1 MPAVAEVQFKAT
13 NSQQVVTAFNSVGTA
28 AGQAGTKI
36 QQFTAGATTKIQQFT
51 SSLNSIKSQGDPFS
65 NLTSNLNSF
74 NKSVDQSSKTATT
87 FGQKLK
93 NFGSQFGSSVASIGT
108 LGGTI
113 LNLSR
118 QYQDLGDSQIAVDRA
133 QLKVSKTTEA
143 VGVAQG
149 KLNALTAKGI
159 TTGAEYEQ
167 AQLDVKQ
174 ALEAQSL
181 AQQMLTE
188 KQEDHQ
194 RAQENFWI
202 GLVPTVTSA
211 GASVISVINDI
222 GGTKGIGGLVTKLG
236 GLKDTLKTAFSG
248 LTGAGNIASGI
259 SGIGAAAS
267 GSVAGLNSMTTATTS
282 LSTAMKSL
290 ALSVVPVVVGIAGAM
305 VTMKTFGLLIH
316 EISSLI
322 KGDTLEAVKSV
333 QGMLDLMGGTTG
345 NPLIDL
351 FNKLSPTSGIGEAIA
366 NLSGMK
372 EEAKKL
378 VDQLE
383 KAPAP
388 IQKTTS
394 GLEGLDSAVNSTNSM
409 VGQLVGGIGSMVNGA
424 NSVPAPVNAT
434 TTAISSVGTA
444 ATTATPPVN
453 GLGTAVTGLG
463 VAVGGASGTLAAA
476 NVAIK
481 PITSGMKNMTA
492 GINLATVSAKGYST
506 ELTALLSNASMN
518 VQVQQQLQQVFATMG
533 TTLTA
538 SQKALMAYQAGLD
551 AGVTSVEAWVA
562 QSEKQIAT
570 NNGIQVSL
578 FNTAKAMGIAT
589 ANEDDSIEVLQLLIQ
604 AQQAAAQ
611 GNHDLADSFLSA
623 AKAAGKATTEMNAA
637 AKAAQHVRMYGSG
650 IRVPKGQ
657 RAGGPVTVHKGVRYY
672 TEPRVTGY
680 RYVTPKGKVKRHKTA
695 QSGMHEFLNEDTMIL
710 AHKGERADIDK
721 PSRGGSGG
729 GGFYGTVNVYVDGV
743 LRPARYSM
751 GARK

>member
-65 NLTSNLNSF
+65 NLTTNLNSF

-93 NFGSQFGSSVASIGT
+93 NFGSQFGSSIATIGT

-149 KLNALTAKGI
+149 KLNVLTAKGI

-236 GLKDTLKTAFSG
+236 GLKNTLKTAFSG

-351 FNKLSPTSGIGEAIA
+351 FNKLSPASGIGEAIA

-409 VGQLVGGIGSMVNGA
+409 VEQLVGGIGSMVNGA
-424 NSVPAPVNAT
+424 NSVPAPVNAAS
-434 TTAISSVGTA
+434 TAISSVGTA
-444 ATTATPPVN
+444 AAGAGPAVADLSGTFATITSNVGPATTGIAGMNAQMNPFNANLVKTKTTLTNQVDPALQSFSQWMNEVV
-453 GLGTAVTGLG
+453 LGTIDATRR
-463 VAVGGASGTLAAA
+463 
-476 NVAIK
+476 NK
-481 PITSGMKNMTA
+481 E
-492 GINLATVSAKGYST
+492 LATVLAQATQHFNKAASAASKYNSSLGVGHYSNTGGTQPGTVVNLTGKGGNPRY
-506 ELTALLSNASMN
+506 
-518 VQVQQQLQQVFATMG
+518 
-533 TTLTA
+533 
-538 SQKALMAYQAGLD
+538 
-551 AGVTSVEAWVA
+551 VTFRGG
-562 QSEKQIAT
+562 KQIAS
-570 NNGIQVSL
+570 GYG
-578 FNTAKAMGIAT
+578 TAPPYR
-589 ANEDDSIEVLQLLIQ
+589 
-604 AQQAAAQ
+604 
-611 GNHDLADSFLSA
+611 
-623 AKAAGKATTEMNAA
+623 KAA
-637 AKAAQHVRMYGSG
+637 
-650 IRVPKGQ
+650 
-657 RAGGPVTVHKGVRYY
+657 
-672 TEPRVTGY
+672 
-680 RYVTPKGKVKRHKTA
+680 
-695 QSGMHEFLNEDTMIL
+695 SGMHETVTQPTWIL
-710 AHKGERADIDK
+710 AGEAGKETVHIDK
-721 PSRGGSGG
+721 PGKNTGG
-729 GGFYGTVNVYVDGV
+729 GDIYVGPIYLDGQQIYGQ
-743 LRPARYSM
+743 LRYKM
-751 GARK
+751 NENQGIFK